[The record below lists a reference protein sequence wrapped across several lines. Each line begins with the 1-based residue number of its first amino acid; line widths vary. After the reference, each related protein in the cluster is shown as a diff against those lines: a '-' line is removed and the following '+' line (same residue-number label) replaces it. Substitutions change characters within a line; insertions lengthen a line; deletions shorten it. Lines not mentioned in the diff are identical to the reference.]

1 MEFDYFKQ
9 TMSMASLEVED
20 IGNVCIE
27 ANTDLGE
34 CFYLI
39 IKTTMG
45 TTNIV
50 TYGPIVPGIDIL
62 EKECSCSFKRMD
74 FNEGKIIGVI
84 KNFLNQPKKLITQA
98 QIVELEKVC
107 ENCINIIDYIRKEDS
122 Y

>member
-1 MEFDYFKQ
+1 MEFEYFKQ
-9 TMSMASLEVED
+9 TMAMASLEVDD

-27 ANTDLGE
+27 ANTDLNE

-50 TYGPIVPGIDIL
+50 TYGPIIPGLDML
-62 EKECSCSFKRMD
+62 EKECSCSFKRIN
-74 FNEGKIIGVI
+74 FNQGKIIEAI
-84 KNFLNQPKKLITQA
+84 KSFLNQPKKIITQA
-98 QIVELEKVC
+98 QIIDLEDACK
-107 ENCINIIDYIRKEDS
+107 NCINIIDYIRKEDS